1 MGRVV
6 LGLHFGPPMAVFG
19 NLMTID
25 SARFVRRSVPGEA
38 GCIAQIDL
46 ERVNLCPDKGVGG
59 KNLCLAGD
67 LPNLPVVRMAEG
79 KSEWVRLG
87 QSSSATWRGRVCAGF
102 CGLFSRNPRGKPPIF
117 ESFGGGVRPRY
128 SLSGRTVKAWVLI
141 AQTLFLVTFC
151 A

>member
-38 GCIAQIDL
+38 GCIAQIDS

-87 QSSSATWRGRVCAGF
+87 QFFQGIRAANRRYLNRSVGESGLGTAFRAGR
-102 CGLFSRNPRGKPPIF
+102 
-117 ESFGGGVRPRY
+117 
-128 SLSGRTVKAWVLI
+128 
-141 AQTLFLVTFC
+141 
-151 A
+151 